1 MIAQR
6 ATEARTVELWHKKT
20 NIKKHRCNRAVAHI
34 MHAPL
39 RSQDEV
45 MTRRYGWR
53 AVLKALKIEG
63 THKESEVEIKILP
76 VNTLSKVKQ
85 ASWSLNDLV

>member
-1 MIAQR
+1 MW
-6 ATEARTVELWHKKT
+6 RTAKCVDKREG
-20 NIKKHRCNRAVAHI
+20 RQ
-34 MHAPL
+34 APPSPSEYCS
-39 RSQDEV
+39 RVRFAQDEV

-53 AVLKALKIEG
+53 AVLKAMKMEG

-85 ASWSLNDLV
+85 AS

>member
-1 MIAQR
+1 
-6 ATEARTVELWHKKT
+6 
-20 NIKKHRCNRAVAHI
+20 
-34 MHAPL
+34 
-39 RSQDEV
+39 

-53 AVLKALKIEG
+53 AVLKAMKMEG

-85 ASWSLNDLV
+85 AS